1 MIKFF
6 LVFLKEGDKM
16 VSATLQTSKKALGL
30 FVLTLFIF
38 SSFLLINQNA
48 EAQPNL
54 FVNGSFETGDF
65 TGWTVVEEPGS
76 GGNWFVYSGNSS
88 PLGDEP
94 ILPPPD
100 GTFAA
105 TTDQRDPSSQVLF
118 QDIEVPVQGT
128 TECSVIV
135 YYNNS
140 AGEFI
145 NGPNLSTQGAGDN
158 QQARIDIMDP
168 NAPDFDIGA
177 GVLDNLFQTNPGD
190 PSMLGYT
197 TVNFDLTDFAGT
209 TVRFRAA
216 EVDNLSNFLFSID
229 NVTCTGEI
237 TAQVPT
243 LSEWGLI
250 AMASILGIVGF
261 MVMRRRQVT
270 A

>member
-1 MIKFF
+1 
-6 LVFLKEGDKM
+6 M
-16 VSATLQTSKKALGL
+16 VSIVLKTSEKVLGI

-38 SSFLLINQNA
+38 SSFLLVNKNA

-54 FVNGSFETGDF
+54 FVNGSFETGDL
-65 TGWTVVEEPGS
+65 TGWTVVQETGS
-76 GGNWFVYSGNSS
+76 AGSWFVYSGNLS
-88 PLGDEP
+88 PLTNQP

-105 TTDQRDPSSQVLF
+105 TSDQQNPSSQVLF

-128 TECSVIV
+128 TECSVTV
-135 YYNNS
+135 YYNNN
-140 AGEFI
+140 ADEFVI
-145 NGPNLSTQGAGDN
+145 GPNLSALGAEN

-177 GVLDNLFQTNPGD
+177 GVLENLFQTNPGD
-190 PSMLGYT
+190 PVILGYS

-229 NVTCTGEI
+229 NVTCASEI

-261 MVMRRRQVT
+261 MVMRRSQVT